1 MKGNDM
7 NEEEKKAPEAEA
19 EPEKKP
25 ESAGVSELIGGLKE
39 QGLDDDD
46 IAGTAFV
53 MFADGKM
60 SVGELRA
67 VLNGVDY
74 DLPDELQGLSE
85 EELRNKLNEEI
96 PDLASEGGEPK
107 PEEGGEGL
115 APAPSIEENG
125 EKHEPEP
132 EAEGEGEGDDEEKKR
147 SAAFDLAGLR

>member
-1 MKGNDM
+1 M

-25 ESAGVSELIGGLKE
+25 ESAGVSELISGLKE

-74 DLPDELQGLSE
+74 DLPEELQGLSE
-85 EELRNKLNEEI
+85 EELRNKVNEEI
-96 PDLASEGGEPK
+96 PDLASAGEEPK
-107 PEEGGEGL
+107 PEEGGDEKL
-115 APAPSIEENG
+115 APAPSIEEDG

-132 EAEGEGEGDDEEKKR
+132 EDEGEGDDEEKKR

>member
-1 MKGNDM
+1 M
-7 NEEEKKAPEAEA
+7 NEEEKKAPE
-19 EPEKKP
+19 PEKKP
-25 ESAGVSELIGGLKE
+25 ESEGVGALISGLKE

-74 DLPDELQGLSE
+74 DLPEELQSLGE
-85 EELRNKLNEEI
+85 DELRNRVNEEI
-96 PDLASEGGEPK
+96 PDLAPAGEEPK
-107 PEEGGEGL
+107 PEEGGDGKL
-115 APAPSIEENG
+115 APAPSVEEDG
-125 EKHEPEP
+125 EKHDPES
-132 EAEGEGEGDDEEKKR
+132 ESEEKKR